1 MHDLSLKNKNIFI
14 AKLFCI
20 HLQTVIYVNI
30 WNFFSICEGNHGIVS
45 RFKFLKVST
54 FWAFELVHTMLICK
68 NGSWGHCPYRRVFE
82 NPTEPQRSITGIFN
96 NLHSKGVPE
105 LLSASY
111 HHLKVF
117 FFFFCGNCWG
127 FFLYIGI

>member
-1 MHDLSLKNKNIFI
+1 MVVEDI
-14 AKLFCI
+14 AR
-20 HLQTVIYVNI
+20 
-30 WNFFSICEGNHGIVS
+30 IV
-45 RFKFLKVST
+45 
-54 FWAFELVHTMLICK
+54 EC
-68 NGSWGHCPYRRVFE
+68 FE

-117 FFFFCGNCWG
+117 FFFFV
-127 FFLYIGI
+127 GIVEDFSFTSASSSSTGKQTAKQNIPVPV